1 MKKNK
6 IFGCF
11 CLLTGLLSLYYGVI
25 QYSPYYENI
34 RAMDELR
41 GQVMN
46 IGSHGVKNRES
57 FKGSVNESPDDDMT
71 NEKATNNVR
80 IDFTRLRRINTD
92 ITGWIYIPGTWIN
105 YPVLQE
111 TL

>member
-34 RAMDELR
+34 RAMDGLR

-46 IGSHGVKNRES
+46 IDSYGVKNG
-57 FKGSVNESPDDDMT
+57 KVL
-71 NEKATNNVR
+71 KAA
-80 IDFTRLRRINTD
+80 FTRAQTMI
-92 ITGWIYIPGTWIN
+92 
-105 YPVLQE
+105 
-111 TL
+111 